1 MRGWLQVEGLVG
13 LLADLVRVPTVNDPS
28 SGLLVGPEQGE
39 EIQGILSRYGFDADL
54 LVNEGVPILL
64 HMEGEGRPVV
74 LFLAHFDVVPPGPG
88 WRKTKPFEP
97 LVEGGRLYGRGAAD
111 DKSNVAAI
119 AWALKGYKPR
129 KGTIIIAFT
138 GDEEIG
144 GRRGAGYLA
153 EKLEREGL
161 LPDYLVN
168 GDGSLSRV
176 ITRRRAAF
184 TASIT
189 LKPEPAKG
197 RGTPTARRFETS
209 VTRSTMHSAYFVPG
223 VDRHALTAAS
233 LWARD
238 HEALIAGLDGE
249 WVKSNVLPRSIELTV
264 LEGSGSGD
272 YDEALTRLVKS
283 IVPLSRTPIPTE
295 RYSDYGVT
303 INPNVYRR
311 EKGVHKLTLDIRAMT
326 SRAETVEKTLALTLR
341 EALPDGTLTVRGGGG
356 YLYTSRDSRLV
367 AESLKIN
374 ADLGLPSEPV
384 EAGGASDSRF
394 YSPRGVEA
402 IDYGPLGGN
411 IHGPDEYVE
420 LEHLEKAARFYR
432 LIAERLAR

>member
-1 MRGWLQVEGLVG
+1 MEGLAS

-39 EIQGILSRYGFDADL
+39 EIRGVLSRYGFEADL

-64 HMEGEGRPVV
+64 HVEGEGRPVI
-74 LFLAHFDVVPPGPG
+74 LFQAHFDVVPPGPG
-88 WRKTKPFEP
+88 WKKTKPFEP

-119 AWALKGYKPR
+119 AWALRGYKPR
-129 KGTIIIAFT
+129 RGTLIIAFT

-176 ITRRRAAF
+176 ITRRRASF

-189 LKPEPAKG
+189 LKPEPATG
-197 RGTPTARRFETS
+197 QGTPTARRFETS

-223 VDRHALTAAS
+223 VDRHALIAAS

-238 HEALIAGLDGE
+238 HEARVAGLNGE

-264 LEGSGSGD
+264 LEGTGSGD

-283 IVPLSRTPIPTE
+283 IVPLSRAPIPTE
-295 RYSDYGVT
+295 RYSDYGATV
-303 INPNVYRR
+303 NPNVYRG
-311 EKGVHKLTLDIRAMT
+311 ENGAHKLILDIRAMT
-326 SRAETVEKTLALTLR
+326 SSTDIVEKTLAVILR
-341 EALPDGTLTVRGGGG
+341 ETLPDGSLSVRGGGG

-367 AESLKIN
+367 IEAQRIN
-374 ADLGLPSEPV
+374 ANLGLPSEPV

-432 LIAERLAR
+432 LIAEKLTY